1 MFRTL
6 FLMLLL
12 LAGLIAGP
20 YLSGNQG
27 YVRIETA
34 NIVVEMS
41 IVMLVVFF
49 VIAMAVVY
57 GAEWIVRKIC
67 RMSSGA
73 YNWFS
78 NRKHKKAQQETLE
91 GLMRMSEGNYSKAE
105 KLFSKNA
112 KHADEPVLNLIKA
125 AEAAQ
130 QNGDDLAAN
139 KYLIKAVEISGP
151 NNVAVEL
158 SRTKILLQQGKVP
171 AARTAIDSLLE
182 LAPHNDEVLRLA
194 IQIYKD
200 SKAYVAL
207 DRLLV
212 EIGQRSFLTSE
223 EYVELEHFVDD
234 GLQDERLQE
243 EGQEGLLAWW
253 ENQPN
258 RRRKSVYS
266 RVGVI
271 KRLIDSDDHQSAE
284 ELALETLKKF
294 EDEQLHGLFVQLT
307 RLQIASDSKL
317 LKVLAKRADKAN
329 TKYSDDYARALGYIY
344 TRDGEYQKAKVQFE
358 LLLAHDECV
367 ADDRIMALH
376 VAEQTHDI
384 QLANRIREENLKQV
398 KMDVQPKADEILALP
413 ENLNQS
419 KTL

>member
-12 LAGLIAGP
+12 LVGLISGP
-20 YLSGNQG
+20 YLAGNQG

-34 NIVVEMS
+34 TTVIEMS

-49 VIAMAVVY
+49 VVAMAVVY
-57 GAEWIVRKIC
+57 LLEWALRKIC
-67 RMSSGA
+67 GMSNGA

-78 NRKHKKAQQETLE
+78 TRKHKKAQKETLE

-139 KYLIKAVEISGP
+139 KYLIKATEIAGP
-151 NNVAVEL
+151 NNIAVEL
-158 SRTKILLQQGKVP
+158 ARTRVLLQQGKLP

-182 LAPHNDEVLRLA
+182 LAPHSDEVLRLA
-194 IQIYKD
+194 IQIYKE

-212 EIGQRSFLTSE
+212 EIGQRNFLTTE
-223 EYVELEHFVDD
+223 EYAELEHFVDD

-243 EGQEGLLAWW
+243 EGQEGLLSWW

-271 KRLIDSDDHQSAE
+271 KRLIDSDDHQSAQE
-284 ELALETLKKF
+284 IALETLKKF
-294 EDEQLHGLFVQLT
+294 EDEQLQGLFVQLT
-307 RLQIASDSKL
+307 RLQIDSDSKL
-317 LKVLAKRADKAN
+317 LKVLAKRSDKAN
-329 TKYSDDYARALGYIY
+329 VKYTDDYARALGYIY
-344 TRDGEYQKAKVQFE
+344 TRDGQYQKAKSQFE
-358 LLLAHDECV
+358 LLLAHDECI

-376 VAEQTHDI
+376 VAEQMGDM
-384 QLANRIREENLKQV
+384 LMANRIREENLKQV
-398 KMDVQPKADEILALP
+398 NMTAQSKVDEALALP
-413 ENLNQS
+413 ETVTDKSL
-419 KTL
+419 

>member
-12 LAGLIAGP
+12 LVGLISGP
-20 YLSGNQG
+20 YLAGNQG

-34 NIVVEMS
+34 TTVIEMS

-49 VIAMAVVY
+49 VLAMAVVY
-57 GAEWIVRKIC
+57 LLEWIVTKIC
-67 RMSSGA
+67 RMSNGA

-78 NRKHKKAQQETLE
+78 TRKHKKAQQETLE

-139 KYLIKAVEISGP
+139 KYLIKATEIAGP

-158 SRTKILLQQGKVP
+158 VRTRILLQQGKLP

-182 LAPHNDEVLRLA
+182 LASHSDEVLRLA
-194 IQIYKD
+194 IQIYKE
-200 SKAYVAL
+200 SRAYVAL

-212 EIGQRSFLTSE
+212 EIGQRNFLTAE
-223 EYVELEHFVDD
+223 EYAELEYFVDD

-243 EGQEGLLAWW
+243 EGQEGLLSWW

-271 KRLIDSDDHQSAE
+271 KRLIDSDDHQSAQE
-284 ELALETLKKF
+284 IALETLKKF
-294 EDEQLHGLFVQLT
+294 EDEQLQGLFVQLT
-307 RLQIASDSKL
+307 RLQIDSDSKL

-329 TKYSDDYARALGYIY
+329 VKYTDDYARALGYIY
-344 TRDGEYQKAKVQFE
+344 TRDGQYQKAKSQFE

-376 VAEQTHDI
+376 VAEQMGDT
-384 QLANRIREENLKQV
+384 LMANRIREENLKQV
-398 KMDVQPKADEILALP
+398 NMATQSKVNEPLALP
-413 ENLNQS
+413 QTATESNSL
-419 KTL
+419 

>member
-12 LAGLIAGP
+12 LVGLISGP
-20 YLSGNQG
+20 YLAGNQG

-34 NIVVEMS
+34 TTVIEMS

-49 VIAMAVVY
+49 VLAMAVVY
-57 GAEWIVRKIC
+57 LLEWIVTKIC
-67 RMSSGA
+67 RMSNGA

-78 NRKHKKAQQETLE
+78 TRKHKKAQQETLE

-139 KYLIKAVEISGP
+139 KYLIKATEIAGP

-158 SRTKILLQQGKVP
+158 VRTRILLQQGKLP

-182 LAPHNDEVLRLA
+182 LAPHSDEVLRLA
-194 IQIYKD
+194 IQIYKE
-200 SKAYVAL
+200 SRAYVAL

-212 EIGQRSFLTSE
+212 EIGQRNFLTAE
-223 EYVELEHFVDD
+223 EYAELEYFVDD

-243 EGQEGLLAWW
+243 EGQEGLLSWW

-271 KRLIDSDDHQSAE
+271 KRLIDSDDHQSAQE
-284 ELALETLKKF
+284 IALETLKKF
-294 EDEQLHGLFVQLT
+294 EDEQLQGLFVQLT
-307 RLQIASDSKL
+307 RLQIDSDSKL

-329 TKYSDDYARALGYIY
+329 VKYTDDYARALGYIY
-344 TRDGEYQKAKVQFE
+344 TRDGQYQKAKSQFE

-376 VAEQTHDI
+376 VAEQMGDT
-384 QLANRIREENLKQV
+384 LMANRIREENLKQV
-398 KMDVQPKADEILALP
+398 NMAT
-413 ENLNQS
+413 QS
-419 KTL
+419 K

>member
-12 LAGLIAGP
+12 LAGLVSGP
-20 YLSGNQG
+20 YLAGNQG

-34 NIVVEMS
+34 TTVIEMS

-49 VIAMAVVY
+49 VIVMAVVY
-57 GAEWIVRKIC
+57 LLEWFFTKIC

-78 NRKHKKAQQETLE
+78 NRKHKKAREETLE

-130 QNGDDLAAN
+130 QKGDDLSAN
-139 KYLIKAVEISGP
+139 KHLIKAAEIAGP
-151 NNVAVEL
+151 NNIAVEL
-158 SRTKILLQQGKVP
+158 SRAKILVQQGKLP

-207 DRLLV
+207 DRLLT
-212 EIGQRSFLTSE
+212 EIGQRGFLTSE
-223 EYVELEHFVDD
+223 EYVDLEHFVDD

-243 EGQEGLLAWW
+243 DGQEGLLTWW
-253 ENQPN
+253 ENQPS
-258 RRRKSVYS
+258 RRRKSIYS
-266 RVGVI
+266 RVGMI

-284 ELALETLKKF
+284 EIALETLKKF
-294 EDEQLHGLFVQLT
+294 EDEQLSGLFNQLT
-307 RLQIASDSKL
+307 RLQVDSDSKL
-317 LKVLAKRADKAN
+317 LKVLVKRAKKAN
-329 TKYSDDYARALGYIY
+329 VKYTDDYARVLGYAY
-344 TRDGEYQKAKVQFE
+344 ARNSEYQEAKIQFE
-358 LLLAHDECV
+358 LLLEHNECL
-367 ADDRIMALH
+367 ADDRIMALY
-376 VAEQTHDI
+376 VAEQTADVS
-384 QLANRIREENLKQV
+384 LVNRIREENMKQV
-398 KMDVQPKADEILALP
+398 KLDVLPSSNEILALP
-413 ENLNQS
+413 KNVNA
-419 KTL
+419 T

>member
-1 MFRTL
+1 
-6 FLMLLL
+6 
-12 LAGLIAGP
+12 
-20 YLSGNQG
+20 
-27 YVRIETA
+27 
-34 NIVVEMS
+34 MS

-49 VIAMAVVY
+49 VLAMAVVY
-57 GAEWIVRKIC
+57 LLEWIVTKIC
-67 RMSSGA
+67 RMSNGA

-78 NRKHKKAQQETLE
+78 TRKHKKAQQETLE

-139 KYLIKAVEISGP
+139 KYLIKATEIAGP

-158 SRTKILLQQGKVP
+158 VRTRILLQQGKLP

-182 LAPHNDEVLRLA
+182 LAPHSDEVLRLA
-194 IQIYKD
+194 IQIYKE
-200 SKAYVAL
+200 SRAYVAL

-212 EIGQRSFLTSE
+212 EIGQRNFLTAE
-223 EYVELEHFVDD
+223 EYAELEYFVDD

-243 EGQEGLLAWW
+243 EGQEGLLSWW

-271 KRLIDSDDHQSAE
+271 KRLIDSDDHQSAQE
-284 ELALETLKKF
+284 IALETLKKF
-294 EDEQLHGLFVQLT
+294 EDEQLQGLFVQLT
-307 RLQIASDSKL
+307 RLQIDSDSKL

-329 TKYSDDYARALGYIY
+329 VKYTDDYARALGYIY
-344 TRDGEYQKAKVQFE
+344 TRDGQYQKAKSQFE

-376 VAEQTHDI
+376 VAEQMGDT
-384 QLANRIREENLKQV
+384 LMANRIREENLKQV
-398 KMDVQPKADEILALP
+398 NMATQSKVNEPLALP
-413 ENLNQS
+413 QTATESNSL
-419 KTL
+419 